1 MTSPSF
7 PMMGNCYS
15 TIMLLSSTCAG
26 YRCWRKV
33 KDDGTSFHVECP
45 RCDYKKL
52 FCSPVHRSE
61 QEARHNRQYPEQ
73 QANQTAAELA
83 GPATASPEDS
93 ESVLPQQ
100 SSENCASAAINGP
113 AINNATAALTVDD
126 IATAAAP
133 QCKALS
139 SSPLSCMV
147 ADHASSFKRVASD

>member
-1 MTSPSF
+1 
-7 PMMGNCYS
+7 MMGNRYS
-15 TIMLLSSTCAG
+15 TIMPLNSTCAG

-45 RCDYKKL
+45 RCNYKKL

-61 QEARHNRQYPEQ
+61 QEARHSRQCPEQ

-93 ESVLPQQ
+93 EYSEFVLPQQ
-100 SSENCASAAINGP
+100 SSENSASATINGP

-126 IATAAAP
+126 IAAAAAP
-133 QCKALS
+133 QCKVLS

-147 ADHASSFKRVASD
+147 ADHASSFKRVVSD

>member
-1 MTSPSF
+1 
-7 PMMGNCYS
+7 MMGNRYS
-15 TIMLLSSTCAG
+15 TIMPLNSACAG

-61 QEARHNRQYPEQ
+61 QEARHNRQCPEQ

-83 GPATASPEDS
+83 GPATASPGDS

-100 SSENCASAAINGP
+100 SSENSASATINGP
-113 AINNATAALTVDD
+113 AINNATTAPTVDD
-126 IATAAAP
+126 IAAAADDIAAAAAAP
-133 QCKALS
+133 QCKVL
-139 SSPLSCMV
+139 
-147 ADHASSFKRVASD
+147 